1 MGAADS
7 FMPRRSP
14 GWPLA
19 LTLGAHVLM
28 AWWWL
33 QAKPSPPEA
42 LPVLREFFVLP
53 LLPAP
58 SAPATP
64 AAAAP
69 AQAAQPARV
78 FTPRLA
84 PRPAASAQAAAA
96 LAPDAI
102 ELAPAPAQ
110 ADADRLPSPSPA
122 PAAPGEGIAAR
133 AIRAAGAIDHGAR
146 VGKPAT
152 LHSADTPWNRFT
164 NAVEEAHNDTSR
176 TLVTETYIAP
186 DGVII
191 YRFRQGSRVVCRTS
205 GHVGPNLGNLAEGGG
220 AAMFDRAGGGGKA
233 GLIDC
238 PKQATFKRD

>member
-1 MGAADS
+1 MGAADR
-7 FMPRRSP
+7 FMPRRTP

-33 QAKPSPPEA
+33 QAEPSPPEA
-42 LPVLREFFVLP
+42 LPVLRELFVLP

-58 SAPATP
+58 ASGATPAAPATP
-64 AAAAP
+64 AAAP
-69 AQAAQPARV
+69 AQPARMV
-78 FTPRLA
+78 APRLR
-84 PRPAASAQAAAA
+84 PKPAASEQRAAA
-96 LAPDAI
+96 LVPDAI
-102 ELAPAPAQ
+102 ELAPAPTQ
-110 ADADRLPSPSPA
+110 ADANPLPSSA
-122 PAAPGEGIAAR
+122 PALPGEGIAAR
-133 AIRAAGAIDHGAR
+133 ARRAAGAIDHSTRG
-146 VGKPAT
+146 GKPAT
-152 LHSADTPWNRFT
+152 LQSADTPWNRFT
-164 NAVEEAHNDTSR
+164 NAIEEARNDTSR
-176 TLVTETYIAP
+176 TLVTETYTAP

-205 GHVGPNLGNLAEGGG
+205 GHVGPNLGNLAEGGA